1 MSKPS
6 TPKSLNHLALIMD
19 GNGRWAQAQGL
30 PRVKGHQKGAE
41 VLKEVIEACV
51 DRNISYLTVY
61 AFSSENWNRPAAEVR
76 SLFNL
81 FEHYLDEE
89 EKTLLEK
96 KVRFKVIGERRKL
109 PPKLRERIVRMESL
123 SQSFERLTLQVAFN
137 YGSRA
142 EILRAVHLLAKDV
155 EKGLLT
161 ADAITE
167 AMLEKHLYTSD
178 VPDPDLLI
186 RTSGEQRLSNYLLW
200 QLAYTEFIFSPKYWP
215 DFTAADLDQAL
226 DTYYQRER
234 RFGKVS

>member
-19 GNGRWAQAQGL
+19 GNGRWAQAHGL

-41 VLKEVIEACV
+41 VFKEIMEACV
-51 DRNISYLTVY
+51 KHHISYLTVY

-76 SLFNL
+76 GLFNL

-96 KVRFKVIGERRKL
+96 RVRFKVIGERRKL

-167 AMLEKHLYTSD
+167 AMLAKHLYTSD

-215 DFTAADLDQAL
+215 DFTAADLDQAI
-226 DTYYQRER
+226 DTYYQRDR